1 MYGKCTSLSFISP
14 QCAPPGCLIE
24 LCIQLSMIMLGKQ
37 LIQNNVFEVLIP
49 YVQFHSYSHT
59 LHPSSTEYPVYTIF
73 ALTPFFCSKL
83 KKMYRTIQEEKVKKR
98 AAENNEEN
106 EEEKRPK
113 QQFDKDFTLEPFE
126 GVSPEYMEMSESL
139 FNSLSHSLLQS
150 HKIYVFLFNN
160 VSLLACVF

>member
-1 MYGKCTSLSFISP
+1 
-14 QCAPPGCLIE
+14 
-24 LCIQLSMIMLGKQ
+24 
-37 LIQNNVFEVLIP
+37 
-49 YVQFHSYSHT
+49 
-59 LHPSSTEYPVYTIF
+59 
-73 ALTPFFCSKL
+73 
-83 KKMYRTIQEEKVKKR
+83 MYRTIQEEKVKKR

-150 HKIYVFLFNN
+150 HKIYVFYLIMCPCLHVCFDIYSNPVRVC
-160 VSLLACVF
+160 VSVRRLLPAGAGIRPAEQRH

>member
-1 MYGKCTSLSFISP
+1 MYNFTPTPSFI
-14 QCAPPGCLIE
+14 
-24 LCIQLSMIMLGKQ
+24 
-37 LIQNNVFEVLIP
+37 
-49 YVQFHSYSHT
+49 
-59 LHPSSTEYPVYTIF
+59 EYPVYTIF
-73 ALTPFFCSKL
+73 ALTPFSAFFCSKL

-139 FNSLSHSLLQS
+139 FNSPSHSLLQS
-150 HKIYVFLFNN
+150 HNIYAFFII
-160 VSLLACVF
+160 